1 MSTDVI
7 EGLKTKEEYLE
18 TVQFSYYPVS
28 LAIREKEKHDIA
40 GAETIKFRSL
50 DVENESIVAENLT
63 AGQTEVAH
71 IKAREGTKNYNK
83 VLKGAKIMQSVRN
96 FGFNKIPQLISKI
109 VRGYSIIF
117 DKIVL
122 FGGDGNNG
130 IINTADP
137 EAIAMDSVEIDMT
150 ASEQS
155 ILNQI
160 VKVLANAK
168 RKVSDTTAST
178 SILIYVYGSKL
189 LNALDTIT
197 YNGKSVRE
205 AMQAAWPQATFVEV
219 AGLVNDTDKEGMS
232 IISQDLVTLH
242 YSALPSMSDDG
253 YNAENKYF
261 WADFEVGSAMVDV
274 REYGALINQPLTFK
288 EA

>member
-1 MSTDVI
+1 MATDVI
-7 EGLKTKEEYLE
+7 EALKTKEEYLE
-18 TVQFSYYPVS
+18 TVQLSYAPVS
-28 LAIREKEKHDIA
+28 LAIREKEKHDVA
-40 GAETIKFRSL
+40 DAETIKFRSL
-50 DVENESIVAENLT
+50 DVEKESIVAENLT

-71 IKAREGTKNYNK
+71 IKAREGVKNYNK

-122 FGGDGNNG
+122 FGADGNNG
-130 IINTADP
+130 VINTADP

-178 SILIYVYGSKL
+178 DILVYVYGSKL

-205 AMQAAWPQATFVEV
+205 AMQAAWPEASFVEV

-242 YSALPSMSDDG
+242 YSSLPNMSDEG
-253 YNAENKYF
+253 YNGEDKYF
-261 WADFEVGSAMVDV
+261 WAHFEVGSTTVDV